1 MIFLKS
7 DGDIQSNV
15 VNPWWKTKHS
25 NLWIHKMIS
34 LSGQIWPVEVMV
46 LAGLYLI
53 KLAIWPP
60 TMEVYNVV
68 SMAGFSLIG
77 TKIH

>member
-1 MIFLKS
+1 MTAIFSVILKTLGERRS
-7 DGDIQSNV
+7 AQIFSSQ
-15 VNPWWKTKHS
+15 KT
-25 NLWIHKMIS
+25 IS

-77 TKIH
+77 SKIH